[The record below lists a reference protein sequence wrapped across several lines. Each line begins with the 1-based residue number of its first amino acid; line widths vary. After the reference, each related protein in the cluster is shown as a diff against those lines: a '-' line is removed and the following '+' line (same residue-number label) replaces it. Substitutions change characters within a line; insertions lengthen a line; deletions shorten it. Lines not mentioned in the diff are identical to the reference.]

1 MRQLRVSV
9 RAAYLSNHQLL
20 EFTDVVDVSREQLLG
35 LAGVSDA
42 SKRQVSR
49 AHDER
54 LAREKELI
62 ATAVDLGEK
71 RESEKV
77 RSVPVNGS
85 ELAEEGETKT
95 ANASP
100 LASPKPHE

>member
-1 MRQLRVSV
+1 M
-9 RAAYLSNHQLL
+9 N
-20 EFTDVVDVSREQLLG
+20 
-35 LAGVSDA
+35 A
-42 SKRQVSR
+42 SKPQVSR

-85 ELAEEGETKT
+85 ELAKEVETKA

-100 LASPKPHE
+100 LACPNQHE